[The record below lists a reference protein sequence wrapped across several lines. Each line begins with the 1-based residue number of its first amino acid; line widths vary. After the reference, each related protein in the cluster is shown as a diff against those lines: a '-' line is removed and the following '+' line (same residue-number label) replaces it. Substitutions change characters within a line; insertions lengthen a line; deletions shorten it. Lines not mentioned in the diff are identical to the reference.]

1 VESTAALLATIQAWL
16 DILGP
21 NPWLRAAVMIVAAF
35 IVAFIVERIIVAT
48 IGRLVGH
55 TKTLLDDELIER
67 SRRPVFMTILVAGLV
82 IATRQLELSERVTDV
97 TISALQTILIFVWLG
112 FALRFFSILLH
123 ALSRM
128 REKYE
133 FIQPS
138 TLPLFDNTAK
148 IAVAAAGVYLA
159 FLAWNIDVTALIASA
174 GIVGLALSF
183 AAQDTLANIFGG
195 MSILADRPYQV
206 GDFINLDTGERGE
219 VTQIGLRS
227 TRLVTR
233 DDVEVSIP
241 NAVMGNA
248 KIVNEAGGP
257 HEKFRIRIS
266 VGVAYGSDIDQVQQ
280 LLLEVAESHDE
291 VCTTPK
297 ARVRLRGF
305 GNSSLDF
312 ELLAWVARP
321 ILRGRICHELNC
333 AVYKTFVAHDV
344 EIPFPQQDIHVRDL
358 PAPTQPSSG

>member
-1 VESTAALLATIQAWL
+1 MDSITSLVATIQTWL

-21 NPWLRAAVMIVAAF
+21 NPWLRAAVIIVVALV
-35 IVAFIVERIIVAT
+35 VAFVVERMIVAT
-48 IGRLVGH
+48 IGRLVSR
-55 TKTLLDDELIER
+55 TTTVLDDELIER
-67 SRRPVFMTILVAGLV
+67 SRRPVFMTIFVAGLV
-82 IATRQLELSERVTDV
+82 IATRQLELSASLTDV

-112 FALRFFSILLH
+112 FGLRFFSIVLQ

-138 TLPLFDNTAK
+138 TLPLFDNSAK
-148 IAVAAAGVYLA
+148 IVVGAAGIYLA

-195 MSILADRPYQV
+195 MSILADRPYKV
-206 GDFINLDTGERGE
+206 GDFINLDSGERGE

-227 TRLVTR
+227 TRLLTR

-257 HEKFRIRIS
+257 HEKFRVRIA
-266 VGVAYGSDIDQVQQ
+266 VGVAYGSDIDQVEG
-280 LLLEVAESHDE
+280 LLLEIAKNHDE
-291 VCTTPK
+291 VCSTP
-297 ARVRLRGF
+297 APRVRLRGF
-305 GNSSLDF
+305 GDSSLDF

-321 ILRGRICHELNC
+321 VLRGRICHELNC
-333 AVYKTFVAHDV
+333 AVYKTFVTHNV
-344 EIPFPQQDIHVRDL
+344 EIPFPQQDIHIRDV
-358 PAPTQPSSG
+358 AAAAQPSSG